1 MLTERTLDMQKNF
14 KNDLET
20 KYNDIFRN
28 LYVQWKLQCKK
39 KFEELQSNGL
49 ANQDKD
55 MKNFF

>member
-1 MLTERTLDMQKNF
+1 MQKNF